1 MRRGTNWRLA
11 AAVSLIVAAG
21 SLTGSGPAAAAPVI
35 RLAPAAPVQPADVAG
50 SVDYLTRTY
59 GVSVREA
66 VRRLE
71 LQRTA
76 GALQDVLARDHGDT
90 FAGSW
95 IDQENGGVLYLASTA
110 AGKLAPALGAIP
122 DRQHIRVVGARHS
135 LRELAAR
142 AREASAR
149 LGLTAEQEPVIN
161 PQRNRV
167 ELHHGAA
174 AAVRGSA
181 GRLALAGDLGVTVVD
196 SPTPTPQACAIR
208 NCEAPM
214 RGGLLLDFFDFN
226 KSPKRSCTNGFNVHG
241 SDGWQY
247 TVTAGHCSKAGDG
260 YYSRHAGLWVGRYNY
275 PTYVSEIYPNDGII
289 MPYVVMNG
297 FEYVTYWVVNPR
309 NTVFNSRVSAQ
320 FPIYG
325 MYSYAQIG
333 VGWVACHTG
342 QTSNNTRCGTVL
354 TKDGGMITDICTQG
368 GDSGGPLFSEA
379 DHMAYGI
386 LHGGTNSNGTCTT
399 RSYYSPLSKVFDSAR
414 SYSGITFNVNS
425 AA

>member
-21 SLTGSGPAAAAPVI
+21 SLTVSGPAAAAPVI

-76 GALQDVLARDHGDT
+76 GVLQDVLAREHGDT

-95 IDQENGGVLYLASTA
+95 IDQENGGVLYVASTA
-110 AGKLAPALGAIP
+110 VGKLAPALGAIP
-122 DRQHIRVVGARHS
+122 DREHIRVVGVRHS
-135 LRELAAR
+135 LRDLDAT

-149 LGLTAEQEPVIN
+149 LGLTPEQEPVIN

-167 ELHHGAA
+167 ELHHRAA

-181 GRLALAGDLGVTVVD
+181 GRLALARDLGVAVVD
-196 SPTPTPQACAIR
+196 SPTPTPQACAIQ

-214 RGGLLLDFFDFN
+214 RGGLRLDMLDFN
-226 KSPKRSCTNGFNVHG
+226 KSPKWTCTNGFNVHG

-247 TVTAGHCSKAGDG
+247 TVTAGHCSEDGAG
-260 YYSRHAGLWVGRYNY
+260 YYSRHAGLYVGRYNY
-275 PTYVSEIYPNDGII
+275 STYVSQDYPYDGAI

-297 FEYVTYWVVNPR
+297 FEYVSYWVVNPR
-309 NTVFNSRVSAQ
+309 NTVFNSRVSSQ
-320 FPIYG
+320 FPIVG
-325 MYSYAQIG
+325 MYSYAQIEA
-333 VGWVACHTG
+333 GWVACHTG

-354 TKDGGMITDICTQG
+354 SKDGGMVTDICTRS
-368 GDSGGPLFSEA
+368 GDSGGPLFSEV
-379 DHMAYGI
+379 DHRAYGI
-386 LHGGTNSNGTCTT
+386 LHGGTNDNGTCTT
-399 RSYYSPLSKVFDSAR
+399 RSYYSPLSKVFDTAR
-414 SYSGITFNVNS
+414 SYSGITFGVN
-425 AA
+425 AAA

>member
-21 SLTGSGPAAAAPVI
+21 SLTVSEAAVAAPVI
-35 RLAPAAPVQPADVAG
+35 RLATLAPVQPANVAG

-59 GVSVREA
+59 GVSTTEA

-76 GALQDVLARDHGDT
+76 AALQDVLARDHADT

-95 IDQENGGVLYLASTA
+95 IDQDNGGVLFVASTA

-122 DRQHIRVVGARHS
+122 DRRHIRVVGVRHS
-135 LRELAAR
+135 LKDLEAR
-142 AREASAR
+142 ARDVSAR
-149 LGLTAEQEPVIN
+149 LGLTPEQEPVIN
-161 PQRNRV
+161 PRHNRV
-167 ELHHGAA
+167 ELHHQAA

-181 GRLALAGDLGVTVVD
+181 GRLALADDLGVTVVD

-208 NCEAPM
+208 NCEAPI
-214 RGGLLLDFFDFN
+214 RGGLTLDMFDYN
-226 KSPKRSCTNGFNVHG
+226 KNPKWTCTNGFNVHG

-247 TVTAGHCSKAGDG
+247 TVTAGHCSEDGKA
-260 YYSRHAGLWVGRYNY
+260 YYSKHAGLWVGRYNY
-275 PTYVSEIYPNDGII
+275 PTYVGQDYPYDGII

-297 FEYVTYWVVNPR
+297 FQYVTYWVVNPR

-325 MYSYAQIG
+325 MYSYSQIG

-354 TKDGGMITDICTQG
+354 TKDGGMITDICTQD
-368 GDSGGPLFSEA
+368 GDSGGPLFSEV

>member
-1 MRRGTNWRLA
+1 MRKGTNWRLA
-11 AAVSLIVAAG
+11 AALSLVVAAG
-21 SLTGSGPAAAAPVI
+21 SLTVSGPAAAAPVI
-35 RLAPAAPVQPADVAG
+35 RLAPAAPVQPAEVAG

-95 IDQENGGVLYLASTA
+95 IDQENGGVLYVASTA
-110 AGKLAPALGAIP
+110 AEKLAPALGAIP
-122 DRQHIRVVGARHS
+122 DRRHIRVVGARHS

-142 AREASAR
+142 AREVSAR
-149 LGLTAEQEPVIN
+149 LGLTPQQEPVIN

-174 AAVRGSA
+174 DAVRGSA
-181 GRLALAGDLGVTVVD
+181 SRRALADDLGVTVVD
-196 SPTPTPQACAIR
+196 SPTPTPQACTIQ
-208 NCEAPM
+208 NCEAPI
-214 RGGLLLDFFDFN
+214 RGGLRLEMYDFN
-226 KSPKRSCTNGFNVHG
+226 KNYQWSCTNGFNVHG

-247 TVTAGHCSKAGDG
+247 TLTAGHCSEAGTA
-260 YYSRHAGLWVGRYNY
+260 YYSKHAGLWVGRYNY
-275 PTYVSEIYPNDGII
+275 PTYVSQIYPYDGVI

-309 NTVFNSRVSAQ
+309 NTVFNSRGSAQ

-354 TKDGGMITDICTQG
+354 TKDGGIKTDICTQN

-386 LHGGTNSNGTCTT
+386 LHGGTDKVGNCTT